1 MFDWINALYADGQ
14 ITGMIVVILI
24 NQIKFAW
31 GFVTLNFKYYFII
44 KTVKGA
50 RIKLKFRI

>member
-1 MFDWINALYADGQ
+1 MFDSINALYADSH